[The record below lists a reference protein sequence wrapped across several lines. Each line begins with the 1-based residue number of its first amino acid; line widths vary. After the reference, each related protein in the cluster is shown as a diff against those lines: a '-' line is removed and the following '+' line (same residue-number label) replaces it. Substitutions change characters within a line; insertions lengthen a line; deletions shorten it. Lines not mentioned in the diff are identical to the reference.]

1 LPLDLSAMN
10 QIAPTLLSG
19 TELSPL
25 DTLVQ
30 EIANTLVANPAPE
43 PLSAETSTRERF
55 MELLVLS
62 LANMYGKTPV
72 PVAPFSRAIMRTV
85 TEAMDDND
93 AGAFTSRADDWIRLE
108 GLVRVQEG
116 QKNYVLNRMAM
127 AVLSTPTAQ
136 GTVGEVM
143 ERIMRAYTETGPS
156 LALRQLTRQFGA
168 YFMTRLGRGG

>member
-1 LPLDLSAMN
+1 MN
-10 QIAPTLLSG
+10 QIAPMPLPV

-25 DTLVQ
+25 ENLVRQ
-30 EIANTLVANPAPE
+30 IANLLAAAPPPE
-43 PLSAETSTRERF
+43 PINPEVSTRERF

-72 PVAPFSRAIMRTV
+72 PAAPFSRAIMRTV

-108 GLVRVQEG
+108 GIVRVQEG
-116 QKNYVLNRMAM
+116 QKNYVLNRMAV
-127 AVLSTPTAQ
+127 AVLSTPTSQ

-143 ERIMRAYTETGPS
+143 ERVMKFYTETGPS
-156 LALRQLTRQFGA
+156 PELRGLARQLGG
-168 YFMTRLGRGG
+168 YFMTRLGRSA

>member
-1 LPLDLSAMN
+1 MN
-10 QIAPTLLSG
+10 QIAPLSLPV

-25 DTLVQ
+25 ETLVQ
-30 EIANTLVANPAPE
+30 EIADVLAATPVPE
-43 PLSAETSTRERF
+43 GIDPDVSTRERF

-72 PVAPFSRAIMRTV
+72 PVSPFSRAIMRTV

-116 QKNYVLNRMAM
+116 QKNYVLNRMAI
-127 AVLSTPTAQ
+127 AVLSTCTAQ

-143 ERIMRAYTETGPS
+143 ERIMRHYTETGPS
-156 LALRQLTRQFGA
+156 IALRKLTRRFGG
-168 YFMTRLGRGG
+168 YFMTRLGRS

>member
-1 LPLDLSAMN
+1 MN
-10 QIAPTLLSG
+10 QIAPIALSVS
-19 TELSPL
+19 ELSPL

-30 EIANTLVANPAPE
+30 KIVDTLDAGHAPE
-43 PLSAETSTRERF
+43 PLAAETSTRERF

-62 LANMYGKTPV
+62 IANLYGKTPV
-72 PVAPFSRAIMRTV
+72 PASPFSRAIMRTV

-93 AGAFTSRADDWIRLE
+93 AGAFTTRADDWIRLE

-116 QKNYVLNRMAM
+116 QKNYVLNRMAI
-127 AVLSTPTAQ
+127 AVLSTPTRH

-143 ERIMRAYTETGPS
+143 ERIMAAYTETGPS
-156 LALRQLTRQFGA
+156 LPLRHLTRQFGG

>member
-1 LPLDLSAMN
+1 MN
-10 QIAPTLLSG
+10 QIAPLSLPV

-25 DTLVQ
+25 ETLVQ
-30 EIANTLVANPAPE
+30 QIMDTLAARPE
-43 PLSAETSTRERF
+43 PEAMDPATSTRERF

-72 PVAPFSRAIMRTV
+72 PVAPFSRAIMRNV

-116 QKNYVLNRMAM
+116 QKNYVLNRMAI
-127 AVLSTPTAQ
+127 AVLSTPTAH

-143 ERIMRAYTETGPS
+143 EHVLKFYTETGPS
-156 LALRQLTRQFGA
+156 PALRRLTRQFGG
-168 YFMTRLGRGG
+168 YFMTRLGRS